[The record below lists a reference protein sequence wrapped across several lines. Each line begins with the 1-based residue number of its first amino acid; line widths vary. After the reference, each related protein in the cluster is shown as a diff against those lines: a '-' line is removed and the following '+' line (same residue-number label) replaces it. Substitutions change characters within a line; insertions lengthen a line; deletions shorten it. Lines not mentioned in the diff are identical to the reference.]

1 MANQDFYVWNR
12 EAKDI
17 VFGSSNNER
26 LRIDSSGRL
35 LIGTSDSRDNDVY
48 LQLEGV
54 GYQSSTMQITRNS
67 NNADGGGLY
76 IVKTRGT
83 ADGQS
88 TIVQNGDELGYINFR
103 GADGTDGNTNAATIQ
118 AFCDG
123 APGSNDMPGR
133 LVFSTTS
140 DGASSATQ
148 RMVISSNGD
157 IVANF
162 DGSSRTGQ
170 FKIADGN
177 ESIPGLTFWADG
189 SGDTGIFRSGANTL
203 NFTTGGTERLRIKS
217 NGVVQL
223 KDGILELG
231 STSGQDNYI
240 YSTNA
245 AGIIY
250 QADENGHR
258 FQTYSGSWQ
267 DRLKITDAGNV
278 GITSTSPAARLDVF
292 KNYNGLGAGNAAARI
307 YGIDAGVAETGI
319 RFVEKGTGDLHN
331 TSDAYLMRG
340 ISNGSTKFVFKAN
353 GQVLIGRD
361 SASHNSSTVEI
372 RGGNET
378 YVRVATNNTSGS
390 AGIIFGSSDDHS
402 TGGIYYNN
410 SDDSLVLAGYNND
423 EKFRITSYG
432 DVYSVNSAYNT
443 YDNAATSVNTIVEAN
458 ENRSGVYWLNFNGQK
473 FRAYVKA
480 NWLQGRNWVLA
491 AKYFDVQD
499 MPSGSDLWTNDT
511 YVNESDFNLYGG
523 IFSKYPAWRYF
534 PFDRLAMQMGNR
546 IPPIMRFSS
555 NQTLYGAFSGGQAV
569 NGGGVTA
576 SSTYP
581 AMSGTSV
588 TYHSMSNFMGPD
600 FYDVGGSEDRMQ
612 SYGLNKWA
620 NNSTQATAAQNRGS
634 EHVHSGDRQD
644 GGSLQYASL
653 KGWGLTVEDSHPTIN
668 GIDSIARAGA
678 WIGCP
683 LDEGNSRPGDSSSNP
698 GADSGFGF
706 GFCTGNPG
714 RTGTAGYAEWGRG
727 TECVN
732 TLPAYIWLSA
742 D

>member
-1 MANQDFYVWNR
+1 GTMIFYAGTATSL
-12 EAKDI
+12 EEK
-17 VFGSSNNER
+17 

-35 LIGTSDSRDNDVY
+35 LIGTSNSRDNDVY

-258 FQTYSGSWQ
+258 FQTYVGGWQ
-267 DRLKITDAGNV
+267 DRLTITDAGQVKIPISGKLTV
-278 GITSTSPAARLDVF
+278 GHTNPAARFTV
-292 KNYNGLGAGNAAARI
+292 GP
-307 YGIDAGVAETGI
+307 T
-319 RFVEKGTGDLHN
+319 
-331 TSDAYLMRG
+331 
-340 ISNGSTKFVFKAN
+340 NGSTNIEIEEYGVIRGYN
-353 GQVLIGRD
+353 R
-361 SASHNSSTVEI
+361 NSSAWSKIDFEAAYYVFDTDGTEKVRI
-372 RGGNET
+372 ASGGKVTMTTTQNNQRGLAVISPKTQINFGTTADKGGFLMSEAHGQFGISGGAYWTGSNWQAVHT
-378 YVRVATNNTSGS
+378 GS
-390 AGIIFGSSDDHS
+390 AQIRHDGGAEMVFCTNSGLTVGNNFTPSS
-402 TGGIYYNN
+402 
-410 SDDSLVLAGYNND
+410 
-423 EKFRITSYG
+423 KFRITSSIVQLEQ
-432 DVYSVNSAYNT
+432 DIRLEAKPNSTWNAGLYIGGNGNGSSSTHGSMVVTNGNLHLDARDGT
-443 YDNAATSVNTIVEAN
+443 Y
-458 ENRSGVYWLNFNGQK
+458 GVYLNWYGGNRGTYFGNGGGAQK
-473 FRAYVKA
+473 
-480 NWLQGRNWVLA
+480 GRIDGSGNLSLSGN
-491 AKYFDVQD
+491 Y
-499 MPSGSDLWTNDT
+499 PGSDLRLKENIQNIGGALDT
-511 YVNESDFNLYGG
+511 IKSLSGKTFTWKKEAGLDDWKHYGFIAQEVQKVVPDLVKDIGCHYFDKDDKLVNEIDPTESDE
-523 IFSKYPAWRYF
+523 
-534 PFDRLAMQMGNR
+534 DRKNKGLTQ
-546 IPPIMRFSS
+546 SL
-555 NQTLYGAFSGGQAV
+555 TV
-569 NGGGVTA
+569 NNEGVT
-576 SSTYP
+576 P
-581 AMSGTSV
+581 ILVEAMKELITKIETLESKVATLE
-588 TYHSMSNFMGPD
+588 
-600 FYDVGGSEDRMQ
+600 GS
-612 SYGLNKWA
+612 
-620 NNSTQATAAQNRGS
+620 
-634 EHVHSGDRQD
+634 
-644 GGSLQYASL
+644 
-653 KGWGLTVEDSHPTIN
+653 
-668 GIDSIARAGA
+668 
-678 WIGCP
+678 
-683 LDEGNSRPGDSSSNP
+683 
-698 GADSGFGF
+698 
-706 GFCTGNPG
+706 
-714 RTGTAGYAEWGRG
+714 
-727 TECVN
+727 
-732 TLPAYIWLSA
+732 
-742 D
+742 